1 MERVFTIG
9 MNIAIV
15 VQTTL
20 NAKRKKR
27 RGKKIA
33 LLNKPKLPRVI
44 HIFKTGKLKDRT
56 HYREVDPYWGIM
68 WRQYEYLRYM
78 EFYLKK
84 IISQAIDDGILD
96 LNKEEDKK
104 IYDEYIELLK
114 WINKHKKKLVHWL
127 FNAFHIQI
135 GGVLSARFYG
145 WKEYADKF
153 VGRFYEIAADLIQK
167 LRFDIDKT
175 RCSVY
180 FYQAF
185 WLGGLSVI
193 NEIRKKLYT
202 EKNISPNFNR
212 GNKLF
217 SLEEFEDFDNIDF
230 VSQYIEE
237 FGDYSSS
244 PSIEVESEEVTDI
257 VSNNN
262 DSNDKHINADNIDIV
277 NDNEVSVSVD
287 ELDNI
292 EQEDS
297 NLNDEEEQE
306 FTEKEL
312 KLQAINVLRRLMAQA
327 GIPID
332 VLYSAV
338 DNERKL
344 NKLIKVISSRIKKK
358 LRKGEIELSQED
370 KRILSL
376 FLGRPI

>member
-1 MERVFTIG
+1 M
-9 MNIAIV
+9 
-15 VQTTL
+15 
-20 NAKRKKR
+20 
-27 RGKKIA
+27 
-33 LLNKPKLPRVI
+33 
-44 HIFKTGKLKDRT
+44 
-56 HYREVDPYWGIM
+56 
-68 WRQYEYLRYM
+68 
-78 EFYLKK
+78 
-84 IISQAIDDGILD
+84 
-96 LNKEEDKK
+96 
-104 IYDEYIELLK
+104 
-114 WINKHKKKLVHWL
+114 
-127 FNAFHIQI
+127 
-135 GGVLSARFYG
+135 
-145 WKEYADKF
+145 
-153 VGRFYEIAADLIQK
+153 
-167 LRFDIDKT
+167 RFDIDKT

-257 VSNNN
+257 VSNNDN
-262 DSNDKHINADNIDIV
+262 DSNNKHINADNIDIV

-292 EQEDS
+292 EQEDT

-306 FTEKEL
+306 LTEKEL
-312 KLQAINVLRRLMAQA
+312 KLQAINVLRRLMEQA